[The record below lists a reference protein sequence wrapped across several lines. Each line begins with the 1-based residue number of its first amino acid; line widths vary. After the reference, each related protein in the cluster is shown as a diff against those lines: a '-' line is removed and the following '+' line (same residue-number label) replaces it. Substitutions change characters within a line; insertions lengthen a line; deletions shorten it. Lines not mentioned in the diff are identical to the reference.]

1 MVSLV
6 CGLKYVPRSFI
17 NLMNVLSVG
26 HIEELSGQMKRT
38 FNNTQ
43 YCWPR
48 TVFGVRFQRR
58 FEREIEKCSEISLAT
73 EPVVSHFVKKCVV

>member
-26 HIEELSGQMKRT
+26 HIEVLSGQMKRA
-38 FNNTQ
+38 FENTQ

-48 TVFGVRFQRR
+48 TMFDVRFQRR
-58 FEREIEKCSEISLAT
+58 FERGIEKCTGPEISLAT
-73 EPVVSHFVKKCVV
+73 ESVVSIF